1 MSSIRRGNLYP
12 NWTTYGSTYA
22 KKQQAKMAAARS
34 AARSMVISNTRQMV
48 RRLPINIPPSNELK
62 AVDYAYNVYTIAVG
76 TSYNVS
82 IQGPINAI
90 ATGTGRYQ
98 RIGSKITPSSV
109 DFELFLTNMSP
120 TINARCRYA
129 LIWDKQAN
137 GSAPGNVN
145 LIYQDL
151 FADGTTNTS
160 MWSGRN
166 RDTTDRFQT
175 IATGVYMLGA
185 QSNSINTSPIA
196 MVTRTTPLRGLQQQ
210 FKGVAAD
217 IGSISSGAL
226 YCVMMS
232 TIDVTN
238 GVQCFG
244 SFRYKYYDA

>member
-1 MSSIRRGNLYP
+1 MSSIRRGNPFP
-12 NWTTYGSTYA
+12 NWSTYGSTYA

-48 RRLPINIPPSNELK
+48 RRLPINISPSNELK
-62 AVDYAYNVYTIAVG
+62 AVDYAYTVTTIPVG
-76 TSYNVS
+76 SAYNVS

-90 ATGTGRYQ
+90 ATGTGKYQ

-109 DFELFLTNMSP
+109 DFELFFTNMSGL
-120 TINARCRYA
+120 INARIRYA

-151 FADGTTNTS
+151 YADGTTNTS

-175 IATGVYMLGA
+175 IATGVYLLGA
-185 QSNSINTSPIA
+185 QAASVNASPIVSLA
-196 MVTRTTPLRGLQQQ
+196 RTSPLRGLQQQ

-232 TIDVTN
+232 SYDSTN
-238 GVQCFG
+238 GVQCIG